1 MRKLASL
8 CLALLALVCL
18 AANVQEQ
25 EIRNDY
31 FSLNLPADWNSTVS
45 KPQSNGS
52 VTVLL
57 QSKTDKLV
65 ITITVVPAPLPA
77 QMLAEQTVQSMR
89 TGGITVKEPVQQG
102 DSYVVEFSHDTKQV
116 KGLNYFTSN
125 GSKGSVVTI
134 MAPDTDGFAKGK
146 AFLQETLKPVDARL
160 FPASY

>member
-18 AANVQEQ
+18 AANVQAQ

-31 FSLNLPADWNSTVS
+31 FSLNLSADWNSTVS

-102 DSYVVEFSHDTKQV
+102 DS
-116 KGLNYFTSN
+116 
-125 GSKGSVVTI
+125 
-134 MAPDTDGFAKGK
+134 
-146 AFLQETLKPVDARL
+146 
-160 FPASY
+160 